1 MTLRSRIAYGTLGA
15 PLAMA
20 ALPVYVYAPK
30 LYGDEFGL
38 GLTLTGMVLL
48 LSRVVDTAQDP
59 WLGRLS
65 DYLHQNRS
73 GWKYLITTAAI
84 VLGLS
89 FIALFNPPPLSQTTL
104 MLWLGGSLLLVY
116 TAHSALNITYLAW
129 GARASSRT
137 YERTRIVAT
146 REGFGLFGVIIAS
159 LLPTLLALWLDKSG
173 TWLVFGISFSLILL
187 GSAWLLQHKV
197 PIPEPIAEKRIS
209 MLQPLKH
216 PPFRRLATLFLMNG
230 LAVAMAATLS
240 LFYIADVL
248 KLESYSG
255 LLLAL
260 YFVSGAASL
269 PIWLWLSRKLGKP
282 LAWVAGVFVA
292 VISFVW
298 AVQLGAG
305 DLWPYSV
312 ICVMSGAALGADL
325 ALPASIAADIIPQ
338 EQKQSTASYF
348 GIWSLINKG
357 VLAIAAGLA
366 LPLLSSLG
374 YQPGSDEGLFA
385 LAICYAGIP
394 CVIKVISALLMLSW
408 RPYLEVR
415 DVT

>member
-38 GLTLTGMVLL
+38 GLTLTGLVLL

-73 GWKYLITTAAI
+73 GWRYLITTAAI

-187 GSAWLLQHKV
+187 GSAWQIGRAHV
-197 PIPEPIAEKRIS
+197 
-209 MLQPLKH
+209 
-216 PPFRRLATLFLMNG
+216 
-230 LAVAMAATLS
+230 
-240 LFYIADVL
+240 
-248 KLESYSG
+248 
-255 LLLAL
+255 
-260 YFVSGAASL
+260 
-269 PIWLWLSRKLGKP
+269 
-282 LAWVAGVFVA
+282 
-292 VISFVW
+292 
-298 AVQLGAG
+298 
-305 DLWPYSV
+305 
-312 ICVMSGAALGADL
+312 
-325 ALPASIAADIIPQ
+325 
-338 EQKQSTASYF
+338 
-348 GIWSLINKG
+348 
-357 VLAIAAGLA
+357 
-366 LPLLSSLG
+366 
-374 YQPGSDEGLFA
+374 
-385 LAICYAGIP
+385 
-394 CVIKVISALLMLSW
+394 
-408 RPYLEVR
+408 
-415 DVT
+415 